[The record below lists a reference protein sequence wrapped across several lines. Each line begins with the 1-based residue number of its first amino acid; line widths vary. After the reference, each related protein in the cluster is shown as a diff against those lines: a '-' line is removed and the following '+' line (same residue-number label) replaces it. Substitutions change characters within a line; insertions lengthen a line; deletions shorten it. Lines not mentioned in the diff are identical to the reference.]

1 MIKLFLV
8 EDEIIMRTGIKNNID
23 WEAEGIEFVGE
34 ASDGELAY
42 PQIQKLKP
50 DILITDIKMPFMD
63 GLELTELVRKDF
75 PDMKIIIL
83 SGYDEFSYAQKALR
97 LNVTEYL
104 LKPITSKKLL
114 ESIRREVDAIEKSRK
129 ELEYIDLTEEV
140 RKERRTLE
148 KQMFFRKMIG
158 NELPMSE
165 ILEKGKELGMELSA
179 SWYQVILCFIDTTGG
194 KAESY
199 SEYQNTVLWE
209 INQMFSKE
217 EGWYDFDRGTEGMAI
232 LAMGD
237 RQEELAEKTERN
249 LKKIVEIVKKYPE
262 AEYFIGVG
270 SYVNRLRQLGD
281 SYNDANRAFSHRYMQ
296 KESAIFDNNNLSK
309 IPKGNPMDIH
319 SIDINRIDRKIVNS
333 FLHMGA
339 VDEVP
344 HFITEYFGCM
354 GSQNVQSVIFLQYI
368 TMDIYFCVVSFL
380 EEIGYGIDD
389 VTDQYSDINDVV
401 RLFTTLD
408 KVKKY
413 FKKVLT
419 SSIKLRDQIS
429 RKKFGQVLE
438 KAKEYIEEN
447 YNQEDISL
455 NTVAAHV
462 NVSSNYFS
470 TIFSQEMGKT
480 FTEYLTELRMKKAKE
495 LLMTTNKKASEIAYD
510 VGYKDSHY
518 FSFLFKKTQGCTT
531 KEYRKRK

>member
-1 MIKLFLV
+1 MVKLFLV

-104 LKPITSKKLL
+104 LKPVTSKKLL
-114 ESIRREVDAIEKSRK
+114 ESVRREAEAIEKSRQ
-129 ELEYIDLTEEV
+129 ELEYTDLTEEM
-140 RKERRTLE
+140 KQERRILE
-148 KQMFFRKMIG
+148 KQMFFRKMVG
-158 NELPMSE
+158 NELQMSE

-179 SWYQVILCFIDTTGG
+179 SWYQVILCYIGTGG
-194 KAESY
+194 QAGSY
-199 SEYQNTVLWE
+199 SEHQNTVLRGIANSLSE
-209 INQMFSKE
+209 M

-232 LAMGD
+232 LSMAD
-237 RQEELAEKTERN
+237 SEEELVEKANDN
-249 LKKIVEIVKKYPE
+249 LKKMIEIVKKHPQ
-262 AEYFIGVG
+262 AEYFIGLG
-270 SYVNRLRQLGD
+270 SHVNRLRQLGD

-296 KESAIFDNNNLSK
+296 TESAVFDSSHLSEVPKENN
-309 IPKGNPMDIH
+309 MDIH
-319 SIDINRIDRKIVNS
+319 AIDINRMDRKIVSS

-344 HFITEYFGCM
+344 HFIAEYLGCM

-368 TMDIYFCVVSFL
+368 TMDLYFCVVSFL
-380 EEIGYGIDD
+380 KEIGYGIED
-389 VTDQYSDINDVV
+389 VADKYSDINDVV

-408 KVKKY
+408 KVTEY
-413 FKKVLT
+413 FEKILAG
-419 SSIKLRDQIS
+419 SIQLRDQIS
-429 RKKFGQVLE
+429 RKKFGQILE
-438 KAKEYIEEN
+438 KAKDYIEKN

-462 NVSSNYFS
+462 NVSPNYFS
-470 TIFSQEMGKT
+470 TIFSQEIGKT
-480 FTEYLTELRMKKAKE
+480 FIEYLTEIRMKKAKE
-495 LLMTTNKKASEIAYD
+495 LLMTTNKRASEIAYD

-531 KEYRKRK
+531 KEYRNRK